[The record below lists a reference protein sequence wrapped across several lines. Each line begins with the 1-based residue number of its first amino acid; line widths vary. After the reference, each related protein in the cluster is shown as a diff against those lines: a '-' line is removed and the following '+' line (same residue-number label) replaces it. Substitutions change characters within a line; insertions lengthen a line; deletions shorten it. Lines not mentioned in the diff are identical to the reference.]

1 MHHSRLVSSK
11 SVPYRLLSAVIR
23 FLASLRLAVVTLVAL
38 VVILAWATFI
48 EQAYGSAASRFGV
61 YRTGWF
67 AGLAVLL
74 GLNVFFAAA
83 VRFPWKRHQTGF
95 VITHAGILVL
105 LTGSMLSALHG
116 IDAQM
121 RIYETDRPRA
131 DLLGGL
137 AFEDSL
143 HFELTL
149 PVPASANTQETGDR
163 VARLVRIPFHSGPF
177 NWRDYHA
184 FSLRHLFFSADP
196 GRLPWFPW
204 GLRSMAKGILY
215 DREGVR
221 LEVLDYY
228 SDSREV
234 SGGYLCIYAETD
246 RSPEGGA
253 ARAWEP
259 VELEITPGRQP
270 GGQAVVPVGARATL
284 ADGTNIT
291 FTVAATKSSDEV
303 RAFLESRPR
312 TDDSFQDQVVLFCR
326 GVRYVIPTEDW
337 KDGSKISLGSTGLT
351 VTLAQRE
358 DRLLAMELTVED
370 GQGNAEEMLLF
381 ADRPEFNRQAGRLG
395 VFGTY
400 WVDTAAVNQ
409 DLNRLAAIHPQ
420 ALAGGTQGRV
430 DLLQSADG
438 KLYFRYWKA
447 PRFLAAGTLPLLGS
461 PLKLGEG
468 RDGLRLAVRT
478 LLPYDLDQ
486 PERKTVVPRP
496 FRKRRTGMEQPRAL
510 VRLTVGSQTKD
521 SWLAVLPQGAT
532 EAFSADELIR
542 LAEGDRSASLILRY
556 DAVDVGFRLRLAEFQ
571 RKMDPGTTQPSHY
584 ASLVDLYVPTESA
597 ERFRRYP
604 ADDPNS
610 GELRDAGLTLVQRG
624 ILITL
629 NHPVNLSDPRS
640 GRTYRLYQEAFN
652 GPFQPGDPIY
662 ERVLG
667 PGSAKSELYASI
679 LTVNYDPG
687 RGLKYFGSLL
697 IVGGIVIM
705 YRMRAY
711 FFRRRS
717 REEMTSDAK
726 SGPAVEKE
734 GVPRA
739 DTIHGTT
746 ENGGKER
753 EEAPVAAPR
762 G

>member
-1 MHHSRLVSSK
+1 MRDPQAESPK
-11 SVPYRLLSAVIR
+11 SIPLRVITAVIR
-23 FLASLRLAVVTLVAL
+23 FLASLRLAVVTLTAL
-38 VVILAWATFI
+38 IIVLAWATFI

-67 AGLAVLL
+67 AGLGALL
-74 GLNVFFAAA
+74 GTNVFFAAA

-137 AFEDSL
+137 AFEDTM

-149 PVPASANTQETGDR
+149 PDSGSNDPAVADR
-163 VARLVRIPFHSGPF
+163 GAQIVRIPFHCGPF
-177 NWRDYHA
+177 NWRDYHS
-184 FSLRHLFFSADP
+184 FDWRHIFFADP

-204 GLRSMAKGILY
+204 RLRSMAKGVLY
-215 DREGVR
+215 DRDGVR

-228 SDSREV
+228 SDSKEV
-234 SGGYLCIYAETD
+234 AGGYLSLYAETQ
-246 RSPEGGA
+246 RSPDGGA
-253 ARAWEP
+253 TRAWEP
-259 VELEITPGRQP
+259 VELEIAPGRQP
-270 GGQAVVPVGARATL
+270 GGESVRPVGARGTL
-284 ADGTNIT
+284 ADGTNLT
-291 FTVAATKSSDEV
+291 FTVSASKSSDEV
-303 RAFLESRPR
+303 RGFLESRPEA
-312 TDDSFQDQVVLFCR
+312 DEPFQDQVVFFCR
-326 GVRYVIPTEDW
+326 GVRYVVPTQDW
-337 KDGSKISLGSTGLT
+337 KNGSKVPLGDSGLT

-358 DRLLAMELTVED
+358 DRLLALELTVED
-370 GQGNAEEMLLF
+370 QTGNSDEMLLF
-381 ADRPEFNRQAGRLG
+381 ADRPEFNQQAGKLG

-400 WVDTAAVNQ
+400 WVDTAAVGN
-409 DLNRLAAIHPQ
+409 DPNRLAGIHPQ

-438 KLYFRYWKA
+438 KLYYRYWKA
-447 PRFLAAGTLPLLGS
+447 PRFVASGTVPLNGS
-461 PLKLGEG
+461 PFQVGKGS
-468 RDGLRLAVRT
+468 DSLRLAVRT
-478 LLPYDLDQ
+478 LLPYDLDR
-486 PERKTVVPRP
+486 PERKVVVPRP

-510 VRLTVGSQTKD
+510 VRLTLGSQTKE

-542 LAEGDRSASLILRY
+542 VSERDQAAGLILRY
-556 DAVDVGFRLRLAEFQ
+556 DAVDVGFRLRLVEFQ

-584 ASLVDLYVPTESA
+584 ASLVDMYVPKATA
-597 ERFRRYP
+597 ERFDRLP
-604 ADDPNS
+604 ADTSEDS
-610 GELRDAGLTLVQRG
+610 ELRDAGLTLVQPR

-629 NHPVNLSDPRS
+629 NHPVNLSNPLD

-652 GPFQPGDPIY
+652 GPFRPGDPVF

-697 IVGGIVIM
+697 IVGGILTM

-711 FFRRRS
+711 FFRRRTRDGVAAES
-717 REEMTSDAK
+717 TSAQPAANPPP
-726 SGPAVEKE
+726 SGDL
-734 GVPRA
+734 PRSPMEV
-739 DTIHGTT
+739 T
-746 ENGGKER
+746 EPNHDP
-753 EEAPVAAPR
+753 PVALPR
-762 G
+762 R